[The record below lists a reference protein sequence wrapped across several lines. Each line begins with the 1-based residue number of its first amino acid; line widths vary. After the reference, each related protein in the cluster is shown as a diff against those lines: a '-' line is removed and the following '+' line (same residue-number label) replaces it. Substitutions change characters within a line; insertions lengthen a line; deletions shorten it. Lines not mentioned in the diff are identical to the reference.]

1 MSITIKNTENIMNI
15 DLNTIHNV
23 YFVGAGGI
31 GMAALERYFLA
42 KGKKVAGY
50 DRTPTALTEELRAE
64 GVEMTFD
71 ESADNI
77 PEDFRDSATTLVVY
91 TPAVPVDLPILTYF
105 RDNGFEVMK
114 RAAVLGLITRNS
126 RSLCFAGTHGKT
138 TTSSM
143 AAHILNSGSIGCN
156 AFLGGELIN
165 YGTNFLLKPSSD
177 FSVIEADEFDRSFH
191 HLTPYIAVITATDP
205 DHLDIYGTEEAY
217 LESFAHFTELIRPGG
232 ALIVHEGLKLHPR
245 PQEGVRVY
253 TYSRDKGDFHA
264 KYIRRQHGSI
274 TFDIVT
280 PRGTIRNV
288 NLGVPVEVNIENAV
302 AAVAAVCLTDGWDPT
317 VIREAINSYRGTKR
331 RFETHLKEDNGAGHI
346 IIDDYAHHPEEVRKS
361 IESVKALYPG
371 RRLTVAFQPH
381 LYSRTRDFAPEFAD
395 ALSAADSLVLL
406 DIYPARE
413 QPIEGV
419 TSKIIFDNVK
429 CSDKILI
436 PKEKLVETLKNRN
449 FDILLTLGAGDIN
462 TFIPRI
468 IDALDD

>member
-1 MSITIKNTENIMNI
+1 
-15 DLNTIHNV
+15 
-23 YFVGAGGI
+23 
-31 GMAALERYFLA
+31 
-42 KGKKVAGY
+42 
-50 DRTPTALTEELRAE
+50 
-64 GVEMTFD
+64 
-71 ESADNI
+71 
-77 PEDFRDSATTLVVY
+77 
-91 TPAVPVDLPILTYF
+91 
-105 RDNGFEVMK
+105 
-114 RAAVLGLITRNS
+114 
-126 RSLCFAGTHGKT
+126 
-138 TTSSM
+138 
-143 AAHILNSGSIGCN
+143 
-156 AFLGGELIN
+156 
-165 YGTNFLLKPSSD
+165 
-177 FSVIEADEFDRSFH
+177 
-191 HLTPYIAVITATDP
+191 
-205 DHLDIYGTEEAY
+205 
-217 LESFAHFTELIRPGG
+217 
-232 ALIVHEGLKLHPR
+232 
-245 PQEGVRVY
+245 
-253 TYSRDKGDFHA
+253 KGDFHA

-419 TSKIIFDNVK
+419 TSQIIFDNVK